1 MKMTENIAC
10 IQLLCIHHNHNTKN
24 QQLLSTHLN
33 FEFGKKKKIKK
44 KWPHLK
50 GNLLAIL

>member
-10 IQLLCIHHNHNTKN
+10 IQLLCIHHNTKN

-33 FEFGKKKKIKK
+33 FEFGKKKK
-44 KWPHLK
+44 
-50 GNLLAIL
+50 